1 MKMPST
7 SILLSILL
15 LVGRATEVTA
25 QQSDTVRIVTASFA
39 EPERP
44 ADPAR
49 SQTLG
54 GCLNVF
60 GRLISLHRYDHPPDV
75 TPAHDTLLMGEQS
88 WIPYPPE
95 AVAAAR
101 SCYHATYR
109 KPSDIEAADMGTAF
123 SLAVAMD
130 DDSLATVIGA
140 RLLAPVGQYPTKR
153 AATLSRLIH
162 QLVGGGGDGRH
173 MNKTCLALARQYLAQ
188 LEALGPRYVLQ
199 WMDAN
204 ETLERAS
211 SVAAGFDLASDAR
224 VDAALSKVHHTLG
237 IIHGIP
243 PGTLVGADAEHL
255 RDRER
260 NARIYGVQRLTYIK
274 TLDRADLKRYLQL
287 VDSAWP
293 TGKRPWLVGTMATP
307 ITADYWFGTPSNA
320 APPAVP
326 VAGAVSLIMFI
337 NPSPVMAAA
346 STSEKDAMLRRLH
359 SRYPEL
365 QIILIAVTKGFWEN
379 ESLLG
384 HPEREAQLMY
394 HYVHDSLQV
403 PGIMGIIRGKQ
414 QVVTPDGKTLPVQI
428 PELDRY
434 RVGVTGL
441 HGQRFLVD
449 RDGMIVDEGM
459 SLVALAPRLVTQS
472 TRRKP

>member
-1 MKMPST
+1 
-7 SILLSILL
+7 
-15 LVGRATEVTA
+15 
-25 QQSDTVRIVTASFA
+25 
-39 EPERP
+39 
-44 ADPAR
+44 
-49 SQTLG
+49 
-54 GCLNVF
+54 
-60 GRLISLHRYDHPPDV
+60 
-75 TPAHDTLLMGEQS
+75 
-88 WIPYPPE
+88 
-95 AVAAAR
+95 
-101 SCYHATYR
+101 
-109 KPSDIEAADMGTAF
+109 
-123 SLAVAMD
+123 
-130 DDSLATVIGA
+130 
-140 RLLAPVGQYPTKR
+140 
-153 AATLSRLIH
+153 
-162 QLVGGGGDGRH
+162 

-224 VDAALSKVHHTLG
+224 IDAALSKVHHTLD

-243 PGTLVGADAEHL
+243 PGTLVGADAEQL